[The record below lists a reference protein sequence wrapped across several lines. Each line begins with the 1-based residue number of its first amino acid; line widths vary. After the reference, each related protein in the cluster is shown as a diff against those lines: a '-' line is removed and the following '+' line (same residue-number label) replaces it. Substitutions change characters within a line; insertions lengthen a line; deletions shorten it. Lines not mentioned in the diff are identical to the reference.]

1 MRIWIFL
8 AAGLVVL
15 LIVLLIVVLS
25 SKVTIKLDVVLKKDE
40 YKVLAEIKMIFGLI
54 KRKYAVPFHLANG
67 GIEFKKETVGGDGEQ
82 GTAPDTNE
90 EKASSRTI
98 RFKDY
103 GRATLSTKGFKKWL
117 RQTMSAVHLMDVRW
131 STRIALE
138 HAADTAVATGLLH
151 GIKHTLL
158 GWMSYRLVME
168 DLPRIDVVPLFNSPP
183 QISTELNC
191 IAKISCGKAM
201 YAGLVLIVRVLKV
214 KGGIRSW
221 QNTLFKA

>member
-8 AAGLVVL
+8 TVGLVVL

-25 SKVTIKLDVVLKKDE
+25 SKVTIKLDVVLRKNE
-40 YKVLAEIKMIFGLI
+40 YKVLAEMKMLFGWI
-54 KRKYAVPFHLANG
+54 TRRYEIPFHLANG
-67 GIEFKKETVGGDGEQ
+67 GIEFKPENREGQGNPDSDETK
-82 GTAPDTNE
+82 APY
-90 EKASSRTI
+90 SRTV
-98 RFKDY
+98 RFRDY
-103 GRATLSTKGFKKWL
+103 GRAVFATKGFKKWVK
-117 RQTMSAVHLMDVRW
+117 QTMAAVHLMDVRW

-151 GIKHTLL
+151 AVKHTIM
-158 GWMSYRLVME
+158 GWMSYRLIME
-168 DLPRIDVVPLFNSPP
+168 ELPEIKVVPVFNGPP
-183 QISTELNC
+183 QISTELCC

-214 KGGIRSW
+214 KGGVRSW

>member
-1 MRIWIFL
+1 MRVWIFL
-8 AAGLVVL
+8 AVGLVVL
-15 LIVLLIVVLS
+15 LIVLLVVVLS

-40 YKVLAEIKMIFGLI
+40 YKLLAEIKMIFGLI
-54 KRKYAVPFHLANG
+54 TRQYAVPFHLANG
-67 GIEFKKETVGGDGEQ
+67 GIEFKKETVPVEQ
-82 GTAPDTNE
+82 GIPHHSKEQEDP
-90 EKASSRTI
+90 SSKTI
-98 RFKDY
+98 RYRDY
-103 GRATLSTKGFKKWL
+103 ARALWSTKGFKKWT
-117 RQTMSAVHLMDVRW
+117 RQTMAAVHLMDVRW

-158 GWMSYRLVME
+158 GWMSYRLIME
-168 DLPRIDVVPLFNSPP
+168 EMPQIDVVPIFNGPP

>member
-1 MRIWIFL
+1 MRVWIFL
-8 AAGLVVL
+8 AVGLVVL
-15 LIVLLIVVLS
+15 LIVLLVVVLS
-25 SKVTIKLDVVLKKDE
+25 SKVTIKLDVVLRKDE
-40 YKVLAEIKMIFGLI
+40 YKLLAEIKMIFGLI
-54 KRKYAVPFHLANG
+54 TRKYEVPFHLANG
-67 GIEFKKETVGGDGEQ
+67 GIEFKKDTVPVEQ
-82 GTAPDTNE
+82 WIPLHSKEQEDP
-90 EKASSRTI
+90 SSRTI
-98 RFKDY
+98 RYRDY
-103 GRATLSTKGFKKWL
+103 ARVLWSTKGFKKWT
-117 RQTMSAVHLMDVRW
+117 RQTMAAVHLMDVRW

-158 GWMSYRLVME
+158 GWMSYRLIME
-168 DLPRIDVVPLFNSPP
+168 EMPQIDVVPIFNGPP

>member
-1 MRIWIFL
+1 MRVWIFL
-8 AAGLVVL
+8 AVGLVVL
-15 LIVLLIVVLS
+15 LIVLLVVVLS
-25 SKVTIKLDVVLKKDE
+25 SKVTIKLDVVLRKDE
-40 YKVLAEIKMIFGLI
+40 YKLLAEIKMIFGLI
-54 KRKYAVPFHLANG
+54 TRKYEVPFHLANG
-67 GIEFKKETVGGDGEQ
+67 GIEFKKDTVPVEQ
-82 GTAPDTNE
+82 GIPLHSKEQEDP
-90 EKASSRTI
+90 SSRTI
-98 RFKDY
+98 RYRDY
-103 GRATLSTKGFKKWL
+103 ARALWSTKGFKKWT
-117 RQTMSAVHLMDVRW
+117 RQTMAAVHLMDVRW

-158 GWMSYRLVME
+158 GWMSYRLIME
-168 DLPRIDVVPLFNSPP
+168 EMPQIDVVPIFNGPP

>member
-8 AAGLVVL
+8 TVGLIVL

-25 SKVTIKLDVVLKKDE
+25 SKVTIKLDVVLRKNE
-40 YKVLAEIKMIFGLI
+40 YKVLAEMKMLFGWI
-54 KRKYAVPFHLANG
+54 TRRYEIPFHLANG
-67 GIEFKKETVGGDGEQ
+67 GIEFKPENREGQGNPDSDETK
-82 GTAPDTNE
+82 AP
-90 EKASSRTI
+90 SSRTV
-98 RFKDY
+98 RFRDY
-103 GRATLSTKGFKKWL
+103 GRAVFATKGFKKWVK
-117 RQTMSAVHLMDVRW
+117 QTMAAVHLMDVRW

-151 GIKHTLL
+151 AVKHTIM
-158 GWMSYRLVME
+158 GWMSYRLIME
-168 DLPRIDVVPLFNSPP
+168 ELPEIQVVPVFNGPP
-183 QISTELNC
+183 QISTELHC

-214 KGGIRSW
+214 KGGVRSW

>member
-1 MRIWIFL
+1 MIL
-8 AAGLVVL
+8 AVGLVVL
-15 LIVLLIVVLS
+15 LIVLLVVVLC
-25 SKVTIKLDVVLKKDE
+25 SKVTIKLDVVLRKDE

-54 KRKYAVPFHLANG
+54 TRKYAVPFHLANG
-67 GIEFKKETVGGDGEQ
+67 GIELKKETVPVDQGIPLGSKEQ
-82 GTAPDTNE
+82 KDSP
-90 EKASSRTI
+90 SRTI
-98 RFKDY
+98 RYRDY
-103 GRATLSTKGFKKWL
+103 ARALLSTKGFKKWM
-117 RQTMSAVHLMDVRW
+117 RQTMAAVHLMDVRW

-158 GWMSYRLVME
+158 GWMSYRLIME
-168 DLPRIDVVPLFNSPP
+168 ELPQIDVVPIFNGPP

>member
-1 MRIWIFL
+1 VRVWIFL
-8 AAGLVVL
+8 AVGLVVL
-15 LIVLLIVVLS
+15 LIILLVVVLC

-54 KRKYAVPFHLANG
+54 TRKYAVPFHLANG
-67 GIEFKKETVGGDGEQ
+67 GIEFKKETVPGDGEQ
-82 GTAPDTNE
+82 GNTHDSKE

-98 RFKDY
+98 KFKDY
-103 GRATLSTKGFKKWL
+103 GRAVLSTKGFKKWV
-117 RQTMSAVHLMDVRW
+117 RQTMAAVHLMDVRW

-158 GWMSYRLVME
+158 GWMSYRLIME
-168 DLPRIDVVPLFNSPP
+168 ELPQIDVVPIFNGPP

>member
-1 MRIWIFL
+1 M
-8 AAGLVVL
+8 VVL
-15 LIVLLIVVLS
+15 LIVLLVVVLS
-25 SKVTIKLDVVLKKDE
+25 SKVTIKLDVVLRKDE
-40 YKVLAEIKMIFGLI
+40 YKLLAEIKMIFGLI
-54 KRKYAVPFHLANG
+54 TRKYTVPFHLANG
-67 GIEFKKETVGGDGEQ
+67 GIEFKKETVPVEQ
-82 GTAPDTNE
+82 GIPLRSKEQEDS
-90 EKASSRTI
+90 SSRTI
-98 RFKDY
+98 RYRDY
-103 GRATLSTKGFKKWL
+103 ARVLWSTKGFKKWT
-117 RQTMSAVHLMDVRW
+117 RQTMAAVHLMDVRW

-158 GWMSYRLVME
+158 GWMSYRLIME
-168 DLPRIDVVPLFNSPP
+168 EMPQIDVVPIFNGPP

>member
-1 MRIWIFL
+1 MRVWIFL
-8 AAGLVVL
+8 AVGLVVL
-15 LIVLLIVVLS
+15 LIVLLVVVLS
-25 SKVTIKLDVVLKKDE
+25 SKVTIKLDVVLRKDE
-40 YKVLAEIKMIFGLI
+40 YKLLAEIKMIFGLI
-54 KRKYAVPFHLANG
+54 TRKYAVPFHLANG
-67 GIEFKKETVGGDGEQ
+67 GIELKKETVPVEEGIPLRSKEQ
-82 GTAPDTNE
+82 EDP
-90 EKASSRTI
+90 SSRTI
-98 RFKDY
+98 RYRDY
-103 GRATLSTKGFKKWL
+103 ARVLWSTKGFKKWT
-117 RQTMSAVHLMDVRW
+117 RQTMAAVHLMDVRW

-151 GIKHTLL
+151 GVKHALL
-158 GWMSYRLVME
+158 GWMSYRLIME
-168 DLPRIDVVPLFNSPP
+168 EMPQIDVVPIFNGPP

>member
-8 AAGLVVL
+8 TVGLIVL

-25 SKVTIKLDVVLKKDE
+25 SKVTIKLDVVLRKNE
-40 YKVLAEIKMIFGLI
+40 YKVLAEMKMLFGWI
-54 KRKYAVPFHLANG
+54 TRRYEIPFHLANG
-67 GIEFKKETVGGDGEQ
+67 GIEFKPENREGQGNPDSDETK
-82 GTAPDTNE
+82 AP
-90 EKASSRTI
+90 SSRTV
-98 RFKDY
+98 RFRDY
-103 GRATLSTKGFKKWL
+103 GRAVFATKGFKKWVK
-117 RQTMSAVHLMDVRW
+117 QTMAAVHLMDVRW

-151 GIKHTLL
+151 AVKHTIM
-158 GWMSYRLVME
+158 GWMSYRLIME
-168 DLPRIDVVPLFNSPP
+168 ELPEIKVVPVFNGPP
-183 QISTELNC
+183 QISTELCC

-214 KGGIRSW
+214 KGGVRSW